1 MKTQI
6 KSRQEDFMEQK
17 QNTTPVRVRPATMD
31 DLPFIRSLAERFAR
45 FGTPAWRDSALM
57 WKHHQQ
63 SAEEV
68 GESIGTSDLVL
79 LAEDAQGTRLGFIC
93 ATHGTDFFTQEP
105 QGYVSDLAVSAQA
118 EGKGVGRKL
127 LEQAEEWARTQ
138 GYRILTLDVF
148 AANTLARAFYTHLG
162 YAEESVKMVKEL

>member
-1 MKTQI
+1 
-6 KSRQEDFMEQK
+6 MEQK
-17 QNTTPVRVRPATMD
+17 QNITPVNVRRATMD
-31 DLPFIRSLAERFAR
+31 DLPFIRSLTERFAR
-45 FGTPAWRDSALM
+45 FGTPTWRDPALM
-57 WKHHQQ
+57 WRHHQQ

-68 GESIGTSDLVL
+68 GESIDTSDLVL

-93 ATHGTDFFTQEP
+93 ATHATDFFTQEP

-127 LEQAEEWARTQ
+127 LEHAEEWARTQ

-148 AANTLARAFYTHLG
+148 AANTPARAFYIHLG